1 MKPLAC
7 CAVFATMLAAVGCH
21 AQNASTTAAPSV
33 APAAQTAAP
42 MQNFTASDGSAT
54 AQLPSG
60 WKVTSQGQ
68 TVIKM
73 EGPNGDTIEL
83 GDAFLT
89 KNAPYTPAKVPGFN
103 LSMPYSATLQQ
114 KFVWIFQHSA
124 SVMGGPM
131 PQITFAQATPVQA
144 PPQLGQCGLFLGKM
158 ATADGS
164 IARNFEAT
172 LCSLPVDSAGIYK
185 NLLKIGEVP
194 VAFATQDRATIEAVL
209 ASYQIP
215 MAWLNL
221 KLAPY
226 TAVASSAPPG
236 GLAVPG
242 GAATNAEIMSYIQ
255 ASNAQQHALDVGA
268 QCTALGLSDMPMYR
282 TPAACF
288 R

>member
-1 MKPLAC
+1 
-7 CAVFATMLAAVGCH
+7 
-21 AQNASTTAAPSV
+21 
-33 APAAQTAAP
+33 

-60 WKVTSQGQ
+60 WKVTMQSQ

-73 EGPNGDTIEL
+73 EGPNGDTVEL
-83 GDAFLT
+83 GDAFLA

-103 LSMPYSATLQQ
+103 LAMPYSATLQQ

-124 SVMGGPM
+124 STMGGPM
-131 PQITFAQATPVQA
+131 PQVTFAQATQVQA
-144 PPQLGQCGLFLGKM
+144 PAQFGQCGSFLGKM
-158 ATADGS
+158 STADGS

-194 VAFATQDRATIEAVL
+194 VAYAAQDRATIEAVL

-226 TAVASSAPPG
+226 TAVASSAPE

-242 GAATNAEIMSYIQ
+242 GAATNAQIAAYLQ
-255 ASNAQQHALDVGA
+255 AMNAQQHAIDIGA
-268 QCTALGLSDMPMYR
+268 QCNALGLSDMPMYR